1 MAPEGGAENQRNPP
15 PRNHSSNL
23 EGSGRGGGI
32 HTSPTFS
39 AARESIA
46 VISGSGSDNA
56 TTPEG
61 GNAAESSSPERE
73 GSPSDAA
80 TDIWSS
86 GEAPKETG
94 GVPHSAEAPVWTNGT
109 PAGCGVPEGWGT
121 PLGEAL
127 TVILR
132 SPLTPPDAVPPRFVP
147 GRTPDRGRQRDPA
160 MFDTTESIAQL
171 RDGHV
176 PTRRTWTIH
185 ESFLSVLNAQT
196 REPVIVTVLRRQ
208 RSTAPRNARVIRHLY
223 KDAIT
228 RVNREICSLVLKHA
242 GELATAHSWCDCLHG
257 PLFSRETATK
267 YLVPLLCRNARTR
280 SSFSLAATGRAVV
293 KHHRS
298 APKRK
303 DD

>member
-1 MAPEGGAENQRNPP
+1 MAPEGGAENQRDPP

-23 EGSGRGGGI
+23 EGSGRGGGF

-86 GEAPKETG
+86 GE
-94 GVPHSAEAPVWTNGT
+94 GT
-109 PAGCGVPEGWGT
+109 EGNGWGT
-121 PLGEAL
+121 PLSRGPSPNQRYPRR
-127 TVILR
+127 LR
-132 SPLTPPDAVPPRFVP
+132 SAWGV
-147 GRTPDRGRQRDPA
+147 RTSTWGSPYRNPQITSDSTGCCAAPFCARTNARSRQRQRDPA
-160 MFDTTESIAQL
+160 MFDTAESIAQL

-196 REPVIVTVLRRQ
+196 REAVIVTVLRRQ
-208 RSTAPRNARVIRHLY
+208 RSTTPRNARVIRHL
-223 KDAIT
+223 
-228 RVNREICSLVLKHA
+228 
-242 GELATAHSWCDCLHG
+242 
-257 PLFSRETATK
+257 
-267 YLVPLLCRNARTR
+267 
-280 SSFSLAATGRAVV
+280 
-293 KHHRS
+293 
-298 APKRK
+298 
-303 DD
+303 